1 MRMRDDFSPAIRPE
15 FDRLRVVLVRSRNP
29 LNIGAAARA
38 MSNFG
43 FAHLRVVT
51 PYGPAFREARSAV
64 GAADVLETAEEYG
77 SVAEAVGD
85 CALVVG
91 TTAVGKR
98 SIQHDIARL
107 ERGAEQL
114 RKGLSAGNVALLFGS
129 ERTGLSNKDF
139 SHCHW
144 LMRIPTCEA
153 NISMN
158 LGQAVAV
165 CLYEIVRDGAAAP
178 QSQSNRERKR
188 NGSVRRIDRATHH
201 DALRGAAHQRISKT
215 EDLLLHRSENTPAG
229 AAAEAFHRG
238 RRGVGRHAAADALQD
253 AADVAAPAGTREK
266 PQVSRKD
273 RARLELQPHGDV
285 SYEPHSQEWL
295 CHLVETGA

>member
-1 MRMRDDFSPAIRPE
+1 MRMRDEFSPAIRTE
-15 FDRLRVVLVRSRNP
+15 FDRLRVVLVRTRNP

-38 MSNFG
+38 ISNFG

-64 GAADVLETAEEYG
+64 GAAEVLETAEEHD

-98 SIQHDIARL
+98 SIKHDIVRL

-114 RKGLSAGNVALLFGS
+114 RKGFVAGNVALLFGS

-144 LMRIPTCEA
+144 LIRIPTCEA

-165 CLYEIVRDGAAAP
+165 CLYEIVRDAPAASQPEAQSAP
-178 QSQSNRERKR
+178 PGELIEQLTTALFEALRASGYLKPKTSAYTEAKIRRR
-188 NGSVRRIDRATHH
+188 VRR
-201 DALRGAAHQRISKT
+201 LKLST
-215 EDLLLHRSENTPAG
+215 ED
-229 AAAEAFHRG
+229 AEAWIGMLRQMNWKM
-238 RRGVGRHAAADALQD
+238 RR
-253 AADVAAPAGTREK
+253 T
-266 PQVSRKD
+266 
-273 RARLELQPHGDV
+273 
-285 SYEPHSQEWL
+285 
-295 CHLVETGA
+295 

>member
-178 QSQSNRERKR
+178 QSQSNREAEATAGPSGELIEQLTTMLFEALRTSGYLKPKTSSYTEAKIR
-188 NGSVRRIDRATHH
+188 RRVRR
-201 DALRGAAHQRISKT
+201 LKLST
-215 EDLLLHRSENTPAG
+215 ED
-229 AAAEAFHRG
+229 AEAWVGMLRQMLYKM
-238 RRGVGRHAAADALQD
+238 RR
-253 AADVAAPAGTREK
+253 T
-266 PQVSRKD
+266 
-273 RARLELQPHGDV
+273 
-285 SYEPHSQEWL
+285 
-295 CHLVETGA
+295 

>member
-1 MRMRDDFSPAIRPE
+1 MRMRDEFSPAIRTE
-15 FDRLRVVLVRSRNP
+15 FDRLRVVLVRTRNP

-64 GAADVLETAEEYG
+64 GAAEVLETAEEHD

-98 SIQHDIARL
+98 SIKHDIVRL

-114 RKGLSAGNVALLFGS
+114 RKGFVAGNVALLFGS

-144 LMRIPTCEA
+144 LIRIPTCEA

-165 CLYEIVRDGAAAP
+165 CLYEIVRDVPAASQPEAQSAP
-178 QSQSNRERKR
+178 PGELIEQLTTALFEALRASGYLKPKTSAYTEAKIRRR
-188 NGSVRRIDRATHH
+188 VRR
-201 DALRGAAHQRISKT
+201 LKLST
-215 EDLLLHRSENTPAG
+215 ED
-229 AAAEAFHRG
+229 AEAWIGMLRQMNWKM
-238 RRGVGRHAAADALQD
+238 RR
-253 AADVAAPAGTREK
+253 T
-266 PQVSRKD
+266 
-273 RARLELQPHGDV
+273 
-285 SYEPHSQEWL
+285 
-295 CHLVETGA
+295 